1 MATQVA
7 RVWVGVPEAVLHLP
21 RRLSPVVLGRT
32 GEAAPH
38 RGSAPR
44 PSPRRLCRDGAW
56 LSPQGVVT
64 LGGAG
69 MSTLPRGRGSIHH
82 ISLTEGHRPF
92 TGGASLRRALLA
104 LWVAERPGS
113 HRGLRGGAVSRGAW
127 GAQAAGLRA
136 SGRALGTGRGSGEAA
151 EPGPCGRLSQR
162 GGGGVGRLSRC
173 SKGRRWSGEAWA
185 RALPPRRAG
194 GWGPRGAAPRS
205 SPAREA
211 HASGVPSEG
220 VCLCLSSLLAPF
232 CEVGRF
238 WGV

>member
-113 HRGLRGGAVSRGAW
+113 HRGLRGGCSLSRGVG
-127 GAQAAGLRA
+127 GAGGRAAGLRA
-136 SGRALGTGRGSGEAA
+136 G
-151 EPGPCGRLSQR
+151 PGDWP
-162 GGGGVGRLSRC
+162 GVGR
-173 SKGRRWSGEAWA
+173 
-185 RALPPRRAG
+185 G
-194 GWGPRGAAPRS
+194 G
-205 SPAREA
+205 
-211 HASGVPSEG
+211 
-220 VCLCLSSLLAPF
+220 
-232 CEVGRF
+232 
-238 WGV
+238 